1 MRSPIIKAFVLS
13 PHFWFIGLF
22 FSILCV
28 LVLNFS
34 TAPAAAQERGKVQE
48 MNNKVEMVER
58 IDDVLDWV
66 YPLIYVVLLI
76 VLIIWFFIV

>member
-1 MRSPIIKAFVLS
+1 MKSPIIKASVLS

-34 TAPAAAQERGKVQE
+34 VAPAAAQERGKVQE
-48 MNNKVEMVER
+48 LNDKVEMVEQ

>member
-1 MRSPIIKAFVLS
+1 
-13 PHFWFIGLF
+13 
-22 FSILCV
+22 

-34 TAPAAAQERGKVQE
+34 VAPAAAQERGKVQE
-48 MNNKVEMVER
+48 LNDKVEMVEQ